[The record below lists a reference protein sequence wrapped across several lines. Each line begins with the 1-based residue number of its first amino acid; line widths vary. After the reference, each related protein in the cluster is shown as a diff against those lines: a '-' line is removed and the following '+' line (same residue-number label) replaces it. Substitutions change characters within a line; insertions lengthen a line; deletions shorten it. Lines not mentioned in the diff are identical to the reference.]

1 VDKTIT
7 YKSSKIFYKTEG
19 KGEPVIFI
27 HGFAEDGSIWDK
39 QVEFLKNYFLL
50 IIPDLPGSGKSVIN
64 NEEKNL
70 ATANSQPLTIEYYAD
85 CIKEILNEEQI
96 ANCIIIGHS
105 MGGYIALAFAEK
117 YPENLMAFGLF
128 HSTAYA
134 DSEEKKTIRKKSI
147 EFINK
152 HGASEF
158 IKQSTPNLFSLVFK
172 EKHPEIIEELIERY
186 DNFNARSLVSYYET
200 MMQRPDRTTVLQNS
214 KKPVLFIIGEKD
226 NAVPLDHSLKQSHLP
241 QISYIH
247 ILEDA
252 AHMGM
257 FEETKRVNTL
267 LLSFIK
273 NVVK

>member
-7 YKSSKIFYKTEG
+7 YQSSKIFYKTEG

-27 HGFAEDGSIWDK
+27 HGFAEDGRIWNN
-39 QVEFLKNYFLL
+39 QIEFLKNYFLL
-50 IIPDLPGSGKSVIN
+50 IIPDLPGSGKSIN
-64 NEEKNL
+64 NKEKNL
-70 ATANSQPLTIEYYAD
+70 LTIEYFAD
-85 CIKEILNEEQI
+85 CIKEILTEEKI
-96 ANCIIIGHS
+96 LTCIIIGHS

-128 HSTAYA
+128 HSTAFA
-134 DSEEKKTIRKKSI
+134 DNEEKKTMRRKSI

-152 HGASEF
+152 HGAAEF
-158 IKQSTPNLFSLVFK
+158 IKQSTPNLFSNGFK
-172 EKHPEIIEELIERY
+172 QEKPEIIEELIEHY
-186 DNFNARSLVSYYET
+186 DNFNAASLVSYYEA
-200 MMQRPDRTTVLQNS
+200 MMQRPDRTTVLENF

-226 NAVPLDHSLKQSHLP
+226 NAVPLEQSLQQSHLP

-247 ILEDA
+247 ILENA